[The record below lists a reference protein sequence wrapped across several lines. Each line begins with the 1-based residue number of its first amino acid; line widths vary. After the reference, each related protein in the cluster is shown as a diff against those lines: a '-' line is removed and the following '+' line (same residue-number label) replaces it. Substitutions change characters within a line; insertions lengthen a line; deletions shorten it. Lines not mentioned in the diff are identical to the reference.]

1 VVPGVVVLEHV
12 AMALASWRPA
22 LVIVEFPAVKF
33 HRVLRPDQ
41 LFEIQ
46 LQQQNGDRY
55 RFECVCAGQLIASG
69 TFISKI
75 AS

>member
-1 VVPGVVVLEHV
+1 MPGVVVLEKV
-12 AMALASWRPA
+12 AQALAAWRPA

-41 LFEIQ
+41 LFEIR
-46 LQQQNGDRY
+46 LQQKEDNRY
-55 RFECVCAGQLIASG
+55 HFECVCAGQVIASG
-69 TFISKI
+69 TFISKT